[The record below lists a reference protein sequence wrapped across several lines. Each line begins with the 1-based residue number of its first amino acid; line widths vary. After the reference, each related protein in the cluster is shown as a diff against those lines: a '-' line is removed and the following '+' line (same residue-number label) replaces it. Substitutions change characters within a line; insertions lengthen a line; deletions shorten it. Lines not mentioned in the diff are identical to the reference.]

1 MAQPRHCQFCGREFA
16 YGNVLFGFE
25 PCKCGGHMY
34 AYSRED
40 KQGCGATTYIPP
52 MRATCRRIRF
62 GYEGT
67 S

>member
-25 PCKCGGHMY
+25 PCKCGGHKY
-34 AYSRED
+34 AYCRED
-40 KQGCGATTYIPP
+40 KQGCGETTYIPP
-52 MRATCRRIRF
+52 MGQTCRPVSF
-62 GYEGT
+62 GYEGA